1 MSCSIRGAHSPG
13 AWAVERLLRLGRA
26 SALPFPSPR
35 APRHRLARRAGVWTS
50 RTISEW
56 TRVGHPPQNW
66 TSRRRIAA
74 TLLCLKR
81 LQHCRSWFD
90 CSPAKPPLRSTA
102 SPKQHHREHE
112 I

>member
-1 MSCSIRGAHSPG
+1 
-13 AWAVERLLRLGRA
+13 
-26 SALPFPSPR
+26 
-35 APRHRLARRAGVWTS
+35 
-50 RTISEW
+50 
-56 TRVGHPPQNW
+56 
-66 TSRRRIAA
+66 
-74 TLLCLKR
+74 LLCLKR